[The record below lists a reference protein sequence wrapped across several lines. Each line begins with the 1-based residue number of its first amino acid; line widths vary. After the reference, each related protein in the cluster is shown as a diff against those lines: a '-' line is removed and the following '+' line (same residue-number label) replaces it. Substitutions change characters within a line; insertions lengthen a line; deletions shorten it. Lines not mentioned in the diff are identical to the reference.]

1 MALLSIP
8 FTTLQL
14 VGHASGGIIARNAS
28 GYIASTYVGADV
40 VSAFATAGSA
50 LQAMSSSAVA
60 LATNPYTVGAV
71 TIAAV
76 AIGTY
81 CYFYGIP
88 APVAETL
95 VHAGL
100 AAPSK
105 QGLMIAVPK
114 LATALVLLGAAGY
127 VAYRFYANLQS
138 FRADR
143 QESEAADAADEIAA
157 RNVSER
163 YFGPQAW
170 SLIGEAVWATKE
182 DVAAV
187 ASAAVDRAAA
197 LAGTA
202 TIEAGKLYRGALH
215 RFRSALAAVKR
226 RFHRA

>member
-1 MALLSIP
+1 MALSIP
-8 FTTLQL
+8 FTTLKL
-14 VGHASGGIIARNAS
+14 VGHASGGTIMRNAS
-28 GYIASTYVGADV
+28 GYIANTYVGADV
-40 VSAFATAGSA
+40 VSAFTTAGSA

-60 LATNPYTVGAV
+60 LVSSPYSLGAL

-127 VAYRFYANLQS
+127 VAYRFYANLKTLL
-138 FRADR
+138 ADR
-143 QESEAADAADEIAA
+143 QVSESTDAADETAA
-157 RNVSER
+157 RHASEGF
-163 YFGPQAW
+163 FGAQAW

-187 ASAAVDRAAA
+187 ATAAVDRATA
-197 LAGTA
+197 LAGNA
-202 TIEAGKLYRGALH
+202 TTKAAGLYRGAIY
-215 RFRSALAAVKR
+215 RFWSALNAAKR